1 MMQTAGEAAREVA
14 AKLKEAGI
22 DSCRL
27 EAELLTAHVLK
38 TDRLSLLVH
47 PDKPLTEDNI
57 GSLIRLAQRRA
68 MGEPMA
74 YITGKKEFFGR
85 DFGVRHGVLVP
96 RPETELLV
104 EAVLDLCPAR
114 EELVYCDAGTGS
126 GCIGITL
133 KLERPQWQ
141 GILLDKMPVP
151 LSQAMENARHY
162 NADLTVIQGS
172 FFAMPLGQNSLD
184 IVVSNPPYIGWHEI
198 SDVEKNVMAY
208 EPEEALFAEKEGLAA
223 LTAIAD
229 WARGALRQGGMLAM
243 EHGWKQ
249 GQSVRQYLEKKGFKN
264 IFTQKDIAGL
274 DRITIARL

>member
-27 EAELLTAHVLK
+27 EAELLTAHVLG
-38 TDRLSLLVH
+38 TDRLALLVH
-47 PDKPLTEDNI
+47 PDKPLTKENI
-57 GSLIRLAQRRA
+57 GSLTGLAQRRA

-85 DFGVRHGVLVP
+85 DFCVRKGVLVP

-104 EAVLDLCPAR
+104 EAVLDLCPAS

-151 LSQAMENARHY
+151 VAQARENAKQLS
-162 NADLTVIQGS
+162 ADLAVVQGS
-172 FFAMPLGQNSLD
+172 FFSMPLAQGSLD

-208 EPEEALFAEKEGLAA
+208 EPEEALFAEQEGLAA
-223 LTAIAD
+223 LTAIAE
-229 WARGALRQGGMLAM
+229 WSAGSLKQGGLLAM

-249 GQSVRQYLEKKGFKN
+249 GECVRHYLEKKGFKN